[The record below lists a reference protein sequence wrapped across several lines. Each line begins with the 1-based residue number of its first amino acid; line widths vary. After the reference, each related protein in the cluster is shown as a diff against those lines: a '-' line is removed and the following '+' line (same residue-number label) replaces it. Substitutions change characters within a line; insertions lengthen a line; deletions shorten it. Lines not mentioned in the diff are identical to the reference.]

1 MKIINLKYRK
11 YCFVVT
17 MIIMIIQTVCKQIY
31 ILAVRYGNII
41 GLNTYLLGEAEF

>member
-17 MIIMIIQTVCKQIY
+17 VIIMIIQTVCKQIY
-31 ILAVRYGNII
+31 LQ
-41 GLNTYLLGEAEF
+41 LGMVTQLD